1 VIASRRTLGRVV
13 VALLA
18 AVAFYLSLRESPES
32 RIQALLERLAHA
44 LHRAPDENELEW
56 RRGLQQ
62 VFARDLTSSA
72 QLVAP
77 ELGTVEGRERLLELA
92 VESGGLFEIELEP
105 SGIQLEKRS
114 ASARL
119 RLFIVLHAPGSERRE
134 ARVGSVALVRDGQ
147 AFRVQSIEIE
157 HALREQP
164 EARP

>member
-1 VIASRRTLGRVV
+1 VTASRRTLGRVV
-13 VALLA
+13 VALLV
-18 AVAFYLSLRESPES
+18 AVAFYFSLRESPES
-32 RIQALLERLAHA
+32 RIKAALDRLAHA
-44 LHRAPDENELEW
+44 LHRAPGENELEW

-92 VESGGLFEIELEP
+92 LESGGLFEIKAEA
-105 SGIQLEKRS
+105 SGIQLEKQS

-119 RLFIVLHAPGSERRE
+119 RLSVVLHLPGSERRE
-134 ARVGSVALVRDGQ
+134 SRVASVALVRDGQ
-147 AFRVQSIEIE
+147 AFRVQTIDVE